1 MAKAILLS
9 GGLDSIALAY
19 WKRPNYAIT
28 INYGQ
33 KPAEGE
39 IRASRA
45 VAKNLGL
52 EHSVVEVDCSKL
64 GSGDL
69 AGKEALEMAPESEW
83 WPYRNQ
89 LLVTLGCMKGI
100 SLGINEIIL
109 GSVNSDDF
117 HVDGTPEFYEM
128 INELIS
134 LQEGD
139 IKVTTPAIEYSSVEL
154 IQKSKVPKKVLF
166 WAHSCHKNS
175 IACGNCRGCTKYY
188 KTMKQLGYK

>member
-1 MAKAILLS
+1 MANAILLS

-19 WKRPNYAIT
+19 WKRPDYAIT
-28 INYGQ
+28 INYGH

-45 VAKNLGL
+45 VAKNLDI
-52 EHSVVEVDCSKL
+52 EHSVVEVDCSEL

-89 LLVTLGCMKGI
+89 HIITLGCMKGI

-109 GSVNSDDF
+109 GTVNSDDF
-117 HVDGTPEFYEM
+117 HEDGTPDFFKK
-128 INELIS
+128 INELIL
-134 LQEGD
+134 LQEGN
-139 IKVTTPAIEYSSVEL
+139 IKITTPAIEYSSVEL
-154 IQKSKVPKKVLF
+154 IQKAKVPKKVLL
-166 WAHSCHKNS
+166 WAHSCHKNN
-175 IACGNCRGCTKYY
+175 IACGNCRGCTKYH